1 MAVQTVDILG
11 VSFSTMT
18 MDETVKYLK
27 EQLEAERTHTF
38 QVVTANPEIVMCAK
52 KDEKFYQTLLN
63 TDLITPD
70 GIGVVKASG
79 MLGTPLKE
87 RVAGFDLM
95 CNLLAKLSEDSKP
108 VSVFLLG
115 AKPHVVQAAADH
127 LTKTYSAVSI
137 VNFTRWL
144 FQTRRRREY
153 YFSHSRSKTRF
164 ITCCT
169 RFPQTRELYPKQ

>member
-11 VSFSTMT
+11 VPFSTMT
-18 MDETVKYLK
+18 MEETIQYIMK
-27 EQLEAERTHTF
+27 QLESEQTHTF

-52 KDEKFYQTLLN
+52 KDPSFHQTLLE

-95 CNLLAKLSEDSKP
+95 SDLFGALSKENKS
-108 VSVFLLG
+108 VSVFYWERNHMLLR
-115 AKPHVVQAAADH
+115 V
-127 LTKTYSAVSI
+127 LLI
-137 VNFTRWL
+137 
-144 FQTRRRREY
+144 
-153 YFSHSRSKTRF
+153 
-164 ITCCT
+164 I
-169 RFPQTRELYPKQ
+169 